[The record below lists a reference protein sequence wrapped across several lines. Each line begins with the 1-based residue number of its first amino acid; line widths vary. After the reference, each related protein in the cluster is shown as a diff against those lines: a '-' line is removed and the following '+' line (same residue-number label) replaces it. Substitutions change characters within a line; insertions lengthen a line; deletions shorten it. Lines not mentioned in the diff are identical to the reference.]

1 MSPGAKKRIR
11 IYAFTAGIV
20 IAIMAGVPPLDE
32 VAWPLAVIAI
42 LGLIVGILNIRGDKQ
57 TNRFLIAA
65 IGLIVVAS
73 AFLEFEG
80 AKDVKIAKT
89 IIENFQIFIIP
100 GLLYVSLVGLYEV
113 IKGNAGTFK
122 LWLYVVAIIIV
133 IIMWI
138 FGYGGKGSKSFIDI
152 TSIAL
157 LGLGLLVGYFEGPK
171 NKGEADQEVGYRFL
185 ILALA
190 FQLSSLAVARVT
202 GEDYGKL
209 EVLVDNLKFL
219 LQKTTIFT
227 TSALLVIAFIMI
239 FWVLDAISDE
249 P

>member
-20 IAIMAGVPPLDE
+20 IAIMAGIPPLDE

-42 LGLIVGILNIRGDKQ
+42 LGLIVGILNIRGEKQ

-65 IGLIVVAS
+65 IGLIVVVS

-80 AKDVKIAKT
+80 VKGAKT

-100 GLLYVSLVGLYEV
+100 GLLYVALVGLYEI
-113 IKGNAGTFK
+113 IKENAGTFR
-122 LWLYVVAIIIV
+122 LWLYVAANIIV
-133 IIMWI
+133 IIVWI
-138 FGYGGKGSKSFIDI
+138 FGFEDKGSKTFTDI

-157 LGLGLLVGYFEGPK
+157 LVLGLLVGYFEGPK

-185 ILALA
+185 ISALAL
-190 FQLSSLAVARVT
+190 QLSSLAVALVT
-202 GEDYGKL
+202 GADYGKL
-209 EVLVDNLKFL
+209 EVLVKYINFL
-219 LQKTTIFT
+219 LQKATIFT
-227 TSALLVIAFIMI
+227 TSALLVIAFMTI
-239 FWVLDAISDE
+239 FWVLDQISD
-249 P
+249 

>member
-1 MSPGAKKRIR
+1 MSPGAKKRLR

-20 IAIMAGVPPLDE
+20 IAIMAGIPPLDE

-100 GLLYVSLVGLYEV
+100 GLLYVSLVGLYAV
-113 IKGNAGTFK
+113 IKEKAGTFK

-138 FGYGGKGSKSFIDI
+138 FGYGGKGSKAFIDI

-157 LGLGLLVGYFEGPK
+157 LVLGLLVGYFEGPK
-171 NKGEADQEVGYRFL
+171 NKGEADQEIGYRFL
-185 ILALA
+185 FLALA

-219 LQKTTIFT
+219 LENATIFT
-227 TSALLVIAFIMI
+227 TSALLLIAFMWI
-239 FWVLDAISDE
+239 FWVLDEISD
-249 P
+249 